1 MFPNWGIQEI
11 QSPKPAKTEGFAHR
25 NSKYFGD
32 TAWGYTLRDFSMDI
46 YQKTAEKLGKLGRNE
61 AQMSEVQFVQ
71 YEEVLKKCRK
81 EILAGVK
88 QIFCTFCTPKLT
100 VLKSD
105 LPFAS
110 DEIRE
115 SVRKIATDAQTKEE
129 IKRLKSTL
137 FQTYSLECVLDTA
150 GSLENRILYEA
161 YAPYWVSKC
170 VKTEAPSG
178 AKRMGVF
185 GEAWYSLI
193 LDMYWNEKCCLW
205 VSAKETAWRID
216 LPPTKELC
224 MAEYEEKKQKV

>member
-1 MFPNWGIQEI
+1 MELQ
-11 QSPKPAKTEGFAHR
+11 TEEF
-25 NSKYFGD
+25 
-32 TAWGYTLRDFSMDI
+32 LMEI

-71 YEEVLKKCRK
+71 YEEVLKRCRK
-81 EILAGVK
+81 EILSGVK
-88 QIFCTFCTPKLT
+88 QIFCTFCTPKLP

-105 LPFAS
+105 LPSAS

-129 IKRLKSTL
+129 IKRLESTL
-137 FQTYSLECVLDTA
+137 FQTYSLECVLDVA
-150 GSLENRILYEA
+150 SSLENRILYEA

-170 VKTEAPSG
+170 TKVKAPLG
-178 AKRMGVF
+178 AERMGVF

-205 VSAKETAWRID
+205 MSAKETAWRIA
-216 LPPTKELC
+216 LPPTRELC

>member
-1 MFPNWGIQEI
+1 ME
-11 QSPKPAKTEGFAHR
+11 
-25 NSKYFGD
+25 
-32 TAWGYTLRDFSMDI
+32 I

-105 LPFAS
+105 LPSAS

-115 SVRKIATDAQTKEE
+115 NVRRIVTDEQTKEE

-150 GSLENRILYEA
+150 GFLSSRILYEA

-170 VKTEAPSG
+170 TKVKAPLGTE
-178 AKRMGVF
+178 RMGVS
-185 GEAWYSLI
+185 GEVWYNPMI
-193 LDMYWNEKCCLW
+193 NMYWNEKCRLW
-205 VSAKETAWRID
+205 VSAKETAWRIE
-216 LPPTKELC
+216 LPPTRELC
-224 MAEYEEKKQKV
+224 MAEYKENKQKV

>member
-1 MFPNWGIQEI
+1 MELQ
-11 QSPKPAKTEGFAHR
+11 TEEF
-25 NSKYFGD
+25 
-32 TAWGYTLRDFSMDI
+32 LMEI

-71 YEEVLKKCRK
+71 YEEVLKRCRK
-81 EILAGVK
+81 EILSGVK
-88 QIFCTFCTPKLT
+88 QIFCTFCTPKLP

-105 LPFAS
+105 LPSAS

-129 IKRLKSTL
+129 IKRLESTL

-178 AKRMGVF
+178 VKRMGVF

-193 LDMYWNEKCCLW
+193 LDMYWNEKCRLW

-216 LPPTKELC
+216 LPPTRELC
-224 MAEYEEKKQKV
+224 MAEYKEKKQKV